1 MAKNQSLL
9 ARSKQSLFNSNN
21 QGTYS
26 DIPGMMSFA
35 TRYSSDRSGQALP
48 GGIPSPEVR
57 TITIDDVLAAQQAWG
72 NAVIAIGEAY
82 GANQNLQ
89 AATDVAYTILSSAYN
104 YDYGEVFFRP
114 TLTTHPTTFRNTK
127 ESALCYFVGGCGA
140 PFAGDTGFALNRW
153 SSVTFNNY
161 PGTTAGPDIGIVT
174 TAGNDIGISI
184 QDNLA
189 FTMGYVTFSGS
200 PTFGESQPVQV
211 DKTFG
216 YIKNYDGS
224 VRIILHF
231 SALTN
236 NPNN

>member
-1 MAKNQSLL
+1 MLI
-9 ARSKQSLFNSNN
+9 SKQSSFNASN
-21 QGTYS
+21 QGN
-26 DIPGMMSFA
+26 
-35 TRYSSDRSGQALP
+35 YSSDITGILALTSKYASQRSGQSLP
-48 GGIPSPEVR
+48 GGIAPAQTD
-57 TITIDDVLAAQQAWG
+57 TISIQDVLAAQQAWG

-82 GANQNLQ
+82 GDSHNLQ
-89 AATDVAYTILSSAYN
+89 AATDLAYEILSSAYN
-104 YDYGEVFFRP
+104 YDYGDVFFRP

-127 ESALCYFVGGCGA
+127 ESALCYFVGGCSS

-153 SSVTFNNY
+153 TNVTFNNY
-161 PGTTAGPDIGIVT
+161 PGATAGPDIGIIT
-174 TAGNDIGISI
+174 TAGNDIGIMTE
-184 QDNLA
+184 DNLA

-200 PTFGESQPVQV
+200 PTYVGAQPVQV

-216 YIKNYDGS
+216 YIKNFDGT

>member
-9 ARSKQSLFNSNN
+9 AKSKKSLFNLSS
-21 QGTYS
+21 QGNYS
-26 DIPGMMSFA
+26 DIPGMMSLA

-48 GGIPSPEVR
+48 GGIPPPIAR
-57 TITIDDVLAAQQAWG
+57 TITVADVLAAQQAWG

-82 GANQNLQ
+82 GENQNLQ
-89 AATDVAYTILSSAYN
+89 AATDLAYEILSSAYN

-127 ESALCYFVGGCGA
+127 ESALCYFVGGCSGTY
-140 PFAGDTGFALNRW
+140 AGDTGFALNRW
-153 SSVTFNNY
+153 TNVTFNNY
-161 PGTTAGPDIGIVT
+161 PGATAGQAIGIITTAGSDIGIMT
-174 TAGNDIGISI
+174 

-200 PTFGESQPVQV
+200 PTYVGTQPVQV

-216 YIKNYDGS
+216 YVKNYDGS
-224 VRIILHF
+224 VRIVLHF